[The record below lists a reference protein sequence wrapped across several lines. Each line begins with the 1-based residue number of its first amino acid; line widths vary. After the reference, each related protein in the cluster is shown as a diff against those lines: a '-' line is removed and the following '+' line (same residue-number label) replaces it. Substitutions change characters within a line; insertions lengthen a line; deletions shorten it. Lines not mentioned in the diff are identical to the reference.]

1 MPKEKNLLRVVAS
14 TVNIDVLNVIR
25 QEPSSPR
32 EIARF
37 LGKNETD
44 ISRRLRLMEKAGIV
58 NGAWTRKKGRNVKV
72 YALRGFHA
80 EVDFGPEGLTLQL
93 KTATESKS
101 ITADAIASFEV
112 PSTSN
117 FVGRQRELAMLAG
130 EEGLH
135 VVIGLPGIGK
145 TSLGVAFAASVLKE
159 RPVLWHT
166 VREVDSFAYVVSK
179 IAVFLARFGFSD
191 ALDYIRGGGDEDR
204 VNLELIG
211 KGLNRIRS
219 VVIFDDYHRRRD
231 ERLDALLEHLWRSCS
246 TVKIVVLSRSRP
258 RFYSLESG
266 VREYWLQGLTVEET
280 RMFLSDKGVE
290 TGESGTEELW
300 RKVLGHPL
308 SLTLYC
314 ALVKER
320 GKGVSVDIVKD
331 ENITGYFLDELSSAL
346 SEDEKELLT
355 ALSVFRSP
363 VAAKALSDTFNLK
376 KVLQSSHNL
385 EMKMLINR
393 VQDKLVIH
401 ELLREA
407 FYRFLDNPREAHLV
421 VARYYNGVGTSAE
434 TLEAIFH
441 YIRAENIGAVISIV
455 KEEIEDEKY
464 RFVEQGL
471 SAPLLDLLDGVKVP
485 PDSEDLF
492 YLLCLRGKARSRL
505 GEWESAAKE
514 LTEALRIADKAGR
527 KFQAYATKCLAEH
540 YYFRGDF
547 TNTMRDLL
555 KATEIF
561 QDLGISDSLE
571 RAYTQLARLSFS
583 MGRHDKAK
591 YYAELAE
598 RLSRPAAS
606 HSSPL

>member
-117 FVGRQRELAMLAG
+117 SVGRQRELAMLAG

-145 TSLGVAFAASVLKE
+145 TSLGVAFVASVLKE

-166 VREVDSFAYVVSK
+166 VREVDRFAYVVRK

-266 VREYWLQGLTVEET
+266 VREYWLQGLTLEET

-314 ALVKER
+314 SLVKEG
-320 GKGVSVDIVKD
+320 GKSVSIDTVKD
-331 ENITGYFLDELSSAL
+331 EDTTRYFLDELSSAL

-385 EMKMLINR
+385 EMRMLINR

-407 FYRFLDNPREAHLV
+407 FYRFLDNPGEAHLV
-421 VARYYNGVGTSAE
+421 VARHYNGVGTS
-434 TLEAIFH
+434 
-441 YIRAENIGAVISIV
+441 
-455 KEEIEDEKY
+455 
-464 RFVEQGL
+464 
-471 SAPLLDLLDGVKVP
+471 
-485 PDSEDLF
+485 
-492 YLLCLRGKARSRL
+492 
-505 GEWESAAKE
+505 
-514 LTEALRIADKAGR
+514 
-527 KFQAYATKCLAEH
+527 
-540 YYFRGDF
+540 
-547 TNTMRDLL
+547 
-555 KATEIF
+555 
-561 QDLGISDSLE
+561 
-571 RAYTQLARLSFS
+571 
-583 MGRHDKAK
+583 
-591 YYAELAE
+591 
-598 RLSRPAAS
+598 
-606 HSSPL
+606 